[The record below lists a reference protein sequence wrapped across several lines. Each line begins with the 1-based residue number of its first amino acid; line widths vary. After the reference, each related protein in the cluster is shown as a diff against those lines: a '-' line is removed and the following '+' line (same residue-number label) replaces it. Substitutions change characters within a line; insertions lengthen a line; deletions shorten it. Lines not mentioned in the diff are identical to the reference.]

1 MTGTPKENC
10 ATEDTPEK
18 EDASA
23 VAYTVSWDAV
33 AADADT
39 NRGVSSLYV
48 SALDVASGTVLWQ
61 VAPAKVSALYQS
73 SLQQVVDGVLYIAGI
88 GSQNTLVLA
97 VDTRDGHA
105 IWQYTEKQGR
115 VSMLTVC
122 VGKVYLR
129 TGDAQITALQTS
141 TGKPLWTH
149 SQKNTFPPLITAQAV
164 YMVEYQPTSLG
175 SISLAVLA
183 LGVDDGQVVWRNSFG
198 THQGARVSLVA
209 NESAAYVINQVPALP
224 SPDPLAPIASVQ
236 ALDGESGKV
245 LWQANMPPHMEQITV
260 RGVGATLYLN
270 GQSQLDQNQFLL
282 VALQASNGKRLW
294 LRQHTYD
301 QISVLDGQN
310 LYGYKGYASRH
321 EPQGKKLICLLDST
335 TGKDRWCMDSLQP
348 SLFGLS
354 ATHDVVIIEEV
365 LQPGPL
371 TLVQNLYGVSKQD
384 GKTMWKLPWKS
395 SSAAVQTL
403 TLVPVVENQGF
414 TSFMDL
420 SA

>member
-1 MTGTPKENC
+1 MTGTPKETC
-10 ATEDTPEK
+10 PTEDTPEK
-18 EDASA
+18 AGASE
-23 VAYTVSWDAV
+23 VAYAVSWDAV
-33 AADADT
+33 AADADN

-48 SALDVASGTVLWQ
+48 SALEVASGTVLWQ

-105 IWQYTEKQGR
+105 IWQYTEKQGS

-122 VGKVYLR
+122 AGKVYLR

-141 TGKPLWTH
+141 TGKLLWSHT
-149 SQKNTFPPLITAQAV
+149 QKNTFPPLVTTQAV

-183 LGVDDGQVVWRNSFG
+183 LGVDDGKVVWRKSFG
-198 THQGARVSLVA
+198 TQPGVWVSLVA
-209 NESAAYVINQVPALP
+209 NESAAYVINQVPSLP
-224 SPDPLAPIASVQ
+224 SQDSLAPIASVQ

-245 LWQANMPPHMEQITV
+245 LWQANMPPHMGQISV
-260 RGVGATLYLN
+260 RRVGATLYLN
-270 GQSQLDQNQFLL
+270 GQSQLDQNQSLL

-294 LRQHTYD
+294 LCQHTYD
-301 QISVLDGQN
+301 QITVLDGQN
-310 LYGYKGYASRH
+310 VYGYKGYASSDM
-321 EPQGKKLICLLDST
+321 PNGKKLICLLDST

-354 ATHDVVIIEEV
+354 ATHDMVIIEEV

-384 GKTMWKLPWKS
+384 GKMIWKLPWKS
-395 SSAAVQTL
+395 SSASVQTL
-403 TLVPVVENQGF
+403 TLVPVVEYQGC
-414 TSFMDL
+414 TRLMNL